1 MMIKF
6 IGESNC
12 KSVWINTI
20 TFKMADGTT
29 AIVDRDM
36 TDCDFLDPFMKS
48 EDNGNC
54 IMDMNWYNCYIW
66 NGENCNYNIEAMD
79 FEDAEIVSIDIEDEA
94 PENYEVKINAWR
106 TYD

>member
-12 KSVWINTI
+12 KSVWINTV
-20 TFKMADGTT
+20 TFKMADGTI
-29 AIVDRDM
+29 AVVDRD
-36 TDCDFLDPFMKS
+36 TTYCDFLEFSMQSKDHY
-48 EDNGNC
+48 C
-54 IMDMNWYNCYIW
+54 CVMDMDWFGCYIW

-106 TYD
+106 AYD